1 MKNVVILDAKK
12 IKEITNMNPEV
23 DVNALNELAKL
34 NKVEVEVKKE
44 TKIDNR
50 TNNTGRP
57 VNEKSARQA
66 RLAKQA
72 FYANVNDKFQKGN
85 HFKYNNTTYKYQAS
99 GDGDLGCIVDSVTG
113 FYQCNVSY
121 LGRTKVKGFT
131 FVLGKRVN
139 IELDLKTLKFVS

>member
-139 IELDLKTLKFVS
+139 VELDLKTLKFVS

>member
-1 MKNVVILDAKK
+1 MKTENT
-12 IKEITNMNPEV
+12 IKNIKRMNPEV
-23 DVNALNELAKL
+23 NENALNNLAKL

-57 VNEKSARQA
+57 VNNKSARQA

-121 LGRTKVKGFT
+121 VGRTKVKGFT

-139 IELDLKTLKFVS
+139 VELDLKTLKFVE

>member
-1 MKNVVILDAKK
+1 M
-12 IKEITNMNPEV
+12 
-23 DVNALNELAKL
+23 
-34 NKVEVEVKKE
+34 NKVNITVKKE
-44 TKIDNR
+44 IKLDGR

-57 VNEKSARQA
+57 VNKKSARQA

-99 GDGDLGCIVDSVTG
+99 GDGRDLGCIVDSVTG

-121 LGRTKVKGFT
+121 VGRTKVKGFT

-139 IELDLKTLKFVS
+139 VELDLKTLKFVR